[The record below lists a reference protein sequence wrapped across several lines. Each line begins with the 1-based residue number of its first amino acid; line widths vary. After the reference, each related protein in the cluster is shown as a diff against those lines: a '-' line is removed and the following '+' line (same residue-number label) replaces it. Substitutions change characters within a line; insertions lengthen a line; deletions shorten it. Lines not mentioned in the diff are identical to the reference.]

1 MIQYDLNK
9 INMIKKSN
17 IYEID
22 NDILQLLKKYTE
34 MVSSPHYNKT
44 PNFINKKSIILNN
57 NRDKIKI
64 IQDSINKILNKITET
79 NYKKLIIELNELLKE
94 LLNQINSIDC
104 QTTVNNIFQ
113 DTNNIIFKNFFLSTI
128 NIELNINIY
137 YSLNKE
143 FAFIDHYI
151 DKFIIDIKDIYKE
164 LIFTKSVCYE
174 EMDKMNKN
182 NTLIKNKIIFLSRL
196 KNRGKINKQL
206 FNEYIIYYQKI
217 LTDNLNII
225 DNKLYCN
232 EISELLLTFL
242 NELDSMDKNDKNEN
256 IIINNI
262 LLIANSSMNTQSNL
276 SNKIILKHKNIVDKL
291 KLE

>member
-174 EMDKMNKN
+174 EMDK
-182 NTLIKNKIIFLSRL
+182 
-196 KNRGKINKQL
+196 
-206 FNEYIIYYQKI
+206 
-217 LTDNLNII
+217 
-225 DNKLYCN
+225 
-232 EISELLLTFL
+232 
-242 NELDSMDKNDKNEN
+242 
-256 IIINNI
+256 
-262 LLIANSSMNTQSNL
+262 
-276 SNKIILKHKNIVDKL
+276 
-291 KLE
+291 